1 MYGKCKIYEHRGK
14 QHSLDEIAIE
24 TFERQIR
31 IFGEYTIGVYEAVTN
46 TANNYRVMHKRE
58 QLSAKNNKFTPVK
71 EEPEVETFQAPLIK
85 FGNFMQRGEE
95 RMNFS
100 VNIEMF
106 SDTNKSIQ
114 ATTIDVSVNGLKVKA
129 SKEHLFKPEER
140 LTVQFRGL
148 EKEYSLDKRQGV
160 AVHY

>member
-1 MYGKCKIYEHRGK
+1 MPL
-14 QHSLDEIAIE
+14 SL
-24 TFERQIR
+24 
-31 IFGEYTIGVYEAVTN
+31 
-46 TANNYRVMHKRE
+46 KR
-58 QLSAKNNKFTPVK
+58 LATTPK
-71 EEPEVETFQAPLIK
+71 TENFQAPLIK
-85 FGNFMQRGEE
+85 FGTFAQRGEE

-106 SDTNKSIQ
+106 SEMNKSIQ

-148 EKEYSLDKRQGV
+148 EKEYSGISRILFPLQLWIPPKNSLESLEKKLSLLKKD
-160 AVHY
+160 